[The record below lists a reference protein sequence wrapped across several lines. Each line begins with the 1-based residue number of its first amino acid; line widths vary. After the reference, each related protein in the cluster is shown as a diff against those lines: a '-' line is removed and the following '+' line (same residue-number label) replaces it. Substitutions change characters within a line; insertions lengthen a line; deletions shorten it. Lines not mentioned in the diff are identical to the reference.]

1 MRTTTGVLL
10 PNFDKPMKDRSI
22 HLWHGFLLIASLCET
37 AADMCTSTWQSLGW
51 RGWRSATSPTPRH
64 DQYRVPS
71 QAPRDD
77 KIVQFLLWLRDNCGF
92 RFGLVTADS
101 FQSEH
106 LLQTL
111 YAEGIP
117 TNRQSV
123 DRDKKAYLVW
133 RVGFQENNIRLYHQP
148 QLLKEITGLVELDT
162 KIDHQPNGN
171 KDTTDAAAGAYLNAI
186 SSDEILI
193 LNIPQEPP
201 AVVGILGHSNRLP
214 EDPFGFTNRLPS
226 RPPASFQ
233 RVILSSVHAES
244 GPGESHEKH
253 SLFINISHKT
263 NPFQPIY

>member
-1 MRTTTGVLL
+1 VHLDLAITGLAGLAICHLADAATRPIPGSFASSPGRLIVEYDFILTLTDGRTR
-10 PNFDKPMKDRSI
+10 PI
-22 HLWHGFLLIASLCET
+22 C
-37 AADMCTSTWQSLGW
+37 
-51 RGWRSATSPTPRH
+51 
-64 DQYRVPS
+64 Y
-71 QAPRDD
+71 D